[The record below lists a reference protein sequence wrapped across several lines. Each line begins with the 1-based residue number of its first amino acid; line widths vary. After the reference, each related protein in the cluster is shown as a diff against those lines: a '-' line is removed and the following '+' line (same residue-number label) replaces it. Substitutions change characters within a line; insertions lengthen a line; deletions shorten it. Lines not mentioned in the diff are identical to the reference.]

1 MKKFLALLLA
11 LVMALSLVACG
22 GGGGNGGN
30 STNPNAY
37 SLGDCEVELKAAKI
51 APDDNG
57 AASVILWLALTNNG
71 DSGYTYGYSVSE
83 RGEQAGEFMFI
94 ASLGSISEDHYYVE
108 AMPGE
113 TVDILTGFNLNA
125 VDYQGN
131 LNYTDEVKIT
141 ITDSGSDKSAEITV
155 NPADMPFADSALD
168 VMSGSDANSGNGGDA
183 AGASTDGFG
192 DFGSI
197 LVPEE
202 FEFKRD
208 SWNEENPHFV
218 SVKRSDFAYFD
229 FHSFTTEE
237 ELMKDY
243 EYCKK
248 TYTNEQEA
256 VSANYGGIDW
266 TGFQYGDGM
275 GGYGIEVYAI
285 MGSYYVK
292 VSSAGF
298 AFDHEIAK
306 AVLGS
311 VVMADGS
318 GATGGSTGS
327 DIATEVGG
335 IKYNGSLDWLNYWN
349 GNWYG
354 WWLLKDG
361 TGVYA
366 DLGDGTGAAMWDA
379 CAIIEAYED
388 TAGYMEVWDTDDT
401 VVAMLDLNFA
411 NPDDTEYGVMCC
423 GGGQFLGQEVEK
435 DAWYVN
441 PDELAYENIFDF
453 RGEVEDEYGTYSYR
467 VLLRPWGVEWDD
479 LDEAYYPDTYY
490 DWYLP
495 LIEAGKPMPE
505 SIG

>member
-1 MKKFLALLLA
+1 MKKFMALLLT

-22 GGGGNGGN
+22 GGGGSNGGN
-30 STNPNAY
+30 SSNPNVY
-37 SLGDCEVELKAAKI
+37 SLGDYELELKAAKI

-94 ASLGSISEDHYYVE
+94 ATLSSVAEDHYYVE

-125 VDYQGN
+125 ADYSGN

-141 ITDSGSDKSAEITV
+141 ITDGDSGKSAEITV
-155 NPADMPFADSALD
+155 DPADTPFADSPLD
-168 VMSGSDANSGNGGDA
+168 VMSGSAANSGNGGDA

-197 LVPEE
+197 LVPEDFT
-202 FEFKRD
+202 FERD

-229 FHSFTTEE
+229 FRTFTTEE
-237 ELMKDY
+237 DLMKEY

-248 TYTNEQEA
+248 NYTNEQKA
-256 VSANYGGIDW
+256 VSGNYGGIDW

-275 GGYGIEVYAI
+275 GGYGLEVYAI
-285 MGSYYVK
+285 LGSYYLK

-298 AFDHEIAK
+298 AFDHEIAQ

-318 GATGGSTGS
+318 GATGGGSTN
-327 DIATEVGG
+327 TEVGG
-335 IKYNGSLDWLNYWN
+335 AKYNGSLEWLRYWS

-354 WWLLKDG
+354 WWLLTNG
-361 TGVYA
+361 TGAYA
-366 DLGDGTGAAMWDA
+366 DLGDGEGVAMWDA

-388 TAGYMEVWDTDDT
+388 TTGYMEVWDSDDT
-401 VVAMLDLNFA
+401 IIAMLDLNFA
-411 NPDDTEYGVMCC
+411 NPDDSDYGVMCC

-441 PDELAYENIFDF
+441 PDELSYDNIFDF
-453 RGEVEDEYGTYSYR
+453 RGQVEDEYGSYSYR

-479 LDEAYYPDTYY
+479 LDEAYYPDSYY

-495 LIEAGKPMPE
+495 LIESGRDMPDT
-505 SIG
+505 IG

>member
-1 MKKFLALLLA
+1 MKKFLALFLA

-22 GGGGNGGN
+22 GGSDSGSGAGGANV
-30 STNPNAY
+30 Y
-37 SLGDCEVELKAAKI
+37 KLGDCQLELKGAKI

-57 AASVILWLALTNNG
+57 AASVILWLGFTNNG
-71 DSGYTYGYSVSE
+71 DSGYTYGYSVFE
-83 RGEQAGEFMFI
+83 KAEQAGEFMFI
-94 ASLGSISEDHYYVE
+94 ASLGSISEEHYYIE
-108 AMPGE
+108 AQPGE

-131 LNYTDEVKIT
+131 LNYSDEVKVT
-141 ITDSGSDKSAEITV
+141 ITDADSGKSAEITV
-155 NPADMPFADSALD
+155 DPADMPFADSALD
-168 VMSGSDANSGNGGDA
+168 VMSGAEANSGNGGDA
-183 AGASTDGFG
+183 AGGSTDGFG
-192 DFGSI
+192 DFASI
-197 LVPEE
+197 LVPEN

-218 SVKRSDFAYFD
+218 TVKRSDFAYFD
-229 FHSFTTEE
+229 FRSFTTEE
-237 ELMKDY
+237 ELMKEY

-248 TYTNEQEA
+248 TYTNEQQE

-266 TGFQYGDGM
+266 AGFQYGDGM
-275 GGYGIEVYAI
+275 GGYGLEVYAI

-298 AFDHEIAK
+298 AFDHETAQAI
-306 AVLGS
+306 LGS

-318 GATGGSTGS
+318 GATGGATGGLE
-327 DIATEVGG
+327 TEVGG
-335 IKYNGSLDWLNYWN
+335 VKYEGSLDWLNYWN
-349 GNWYG
+349 GDWYG
-354 WWLLKDG
+354 WWLLMDG
-361 TGVYA
+361 TGTYA
-366 DLGDGTGAAMWDA
+366 DLGDGEGQAIWDA

-388 TAGYMEVWDTDDT
+388 TTGYMEVWDTDDT
-401 VVAMLDLNFA
+401 VIAMLDLNFA

-423 GGGQFLGQEVEK
+423 GGGDFLGQEVEK
-435 DAWYVN
+435 DAWYVDPEN
-441 PDELAYENIFDF
+441 LAYENIFDF

-467 VLLRPWGVEWDD
+467 VLLRPWGTVWDD
-479 LDEAYYPDTYY
+479 LDEAYYPDSYY